1 MKQRGFTI
9 IELMIVIAVIGILA
23 MIAYPS
29 YIRYVARARNAEAE
43 SYLMALY
50 DAQIQYYTEYRSYT
64 LTEADLRVGLEKP
77 SAEYF
82 SFSYAV
88 CPGSAV
94 SVCVVMQANPASGL
108 AVSQYL
114 KTYAINTYGQR
125 SSS

>member
-9 IELMIVIAVIGILA
+9 IELLIVIAVIGILA

-50 DAQIQYYTEYRSYT
+50 DAQIQHYTEYRTYSV
-64 LTEADLRVGLEKP
+64 TENDLRVGLEKP

-82 SFSYAV
+82 SFSFEACSGSTAAV
-88 CPGSAV
+88 CVKMTATPSSGSGI
-94 SVCVVMQANPASGL
+94 SN
-108 AVSQYL
+108 YL
-114 KTYAINTYGQR
+114 KTFSINTYGQR
-125 SSS
+125 ESS